1 MWHDIET
8 ASPNTSYYTSTPLD
22 DAALLGSLNM
32 ASSLYDL
39 WRGDFD
45 VDGDVEQLYLF
56 GGRSVSIR
64 DAAGGLVFDS
74 DDTIERAMMARCI

>member
-1 MWHDIET
+1 MGEDSIG
-8 ASPNTSYYTSTPLD
+8 LD
-22 DAALLGSLNM
+22 GGRPSVALHRGS
-32 ASSLYDL
+32 D
-39 WRGDFD
+39 GDQLD